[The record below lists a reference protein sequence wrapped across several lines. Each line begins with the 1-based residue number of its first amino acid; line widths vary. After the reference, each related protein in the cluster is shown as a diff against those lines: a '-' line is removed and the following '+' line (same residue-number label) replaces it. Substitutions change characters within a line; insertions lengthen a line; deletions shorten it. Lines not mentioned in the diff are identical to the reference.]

1 MAIYNIDNIDNTT
14 KTAPKPKAKVYSYK
28 DLIHDITK
36 DGMGIK
42 NIGYGSTKGY
52 LTKDGKFIRKDRET
66 GKNKVYDFGQKF
78 ADRFGELRGFDKD
91 GKAAISFNSQGL
103 IPLEYKDKDGKSAVT
118 FMAGPK
124 GSKINMHGLGAG
136 QTTGWYKVDET
147 AKKDL
152 YDKFNFK
159 GQGHHGITTYVDRD
173 SELETN
179 HSIPEYSSLID
190 SNVKIDT
197 KDPGSY
203 FNELNLE
210 DSDLNIKG
218 TSAINE
224 LTGKNIHMPQP
235 SNIEINHVKAINTSF
250 GKDVAI
256 ENSKLDHTRVDQS
269 DVADSI
275 VSGGIV
281 KDGSTIDNSR
291 IKQNGKSVISKS
303 ALNDV
308 TLLNE
313 NFNEKDFNP
322 AKAKE
327 QEATIISDSNMNHAV
342 VQSNR
347 EFPTVMKNSRV
358 KNVLAVLGL
367 TAEDSDFVSNNGVN
381 PLVLDTVIADDN
393 HVNVKGMIPKVTGI
407 LMPGDKIDDKLAVN
421 KNLPIL
427 NPKSNGMKEITKYE
441 QNPDYDPDFNGDK
454 FSRNDYGQS
463 LLHNVEH
470 AFRDENLLSK
480 EAKNNILEW
489 NHPEMAKQADPTDDL

>member
-1 MAIYNIDNIDNTT
+1 MTT
-14 KTAPKPKAKVYSYK
+14 QTQQKVYSYD
-28 DLIHDITK
+28 DLIQDICK
-36 DGMGIK
+36 DPAGIH
-42 NIGYGSTKGY
+42 NLGHGTTQSY
-52 LTKDGKFIRKDRET
+52 LRKDGKFIRRDRQT
-66 GKNKVYDFGQKF
+66 GKNKVYDFGKDF
-78 ADRFGELRGFDKD
+78 ANSYGKLQGFDKN
-91 GKAAISFNSQGL
+91 GMAPMSINSQGL
-103 IPLEYKDKDGKSAVT
+103 VPLEYKDQDGKSAIT

-124 GSKINMHGLGAG
+124 GAKINGHGIGRG
-136 QTTGWYKVDET
+136 KTTGWYKVDDT

-152 YDKFNFK
+152 YNQFNFHGK
-159 GQGHHGITTYVDRD
+159 GHKGITTYVDRD
-173 SELETN
+173 SELESN

-197 KDPGSY
+197 KDSESY
-203 FNELNLE
+203 FNKLNLE

-218 TSAINE
+218 ASAINE

-235 SNIEINHVKAINTSF
+235 SNIELNHVKAINTSF

-269 DVADSI
+269 DIADSI

-281 KDGSTIDNSR
+281 KDGSTIDDSR

-303 ALNDV
+303 TLNDV

-322 AKAKE
+322 AEAKE

-347 EFPTVMKNSRV
+347 EFPTVMRNSRV
-358 KNVLAVLGL
+358 KNVFAVLGL
-367 TAEDSDFVSNNGVN
+367 TAENSDFVSNNGIN

-407 LMPGDKIDDKLAVN
+407 LMPGDKIDDKIAVN
-421 KNLPIL
+421 KNLPVL

-454 FSRNDYGQS
+454 FSKNDYGQS

-489 NHPEMAKQADPTDDL
+489 NHPEMAKQTDPTDDL

>member
-1 MAIYNIDNIDNTT
+1 MTT
-14 KTAPKPKAKVYSYK
+14 QTQHKVYSYD
-28 DLIHDITK
+28 DLIQDICK
-36 DGMGIK
+36 DPAGIH
-42 NIGYGSTKGY
+42 NLGHGTTQGY
-52 LTKDGKFIRKDRET
+52 LRKDGKFIRRDRQT
-66 GKNKVYDFGQKF
+66 GKNKVYDFGKDF
-78 ADRFGELRGFDKD
+78 ANSYGKLQGFDKN
-91 GKAAISFNSQGL
+91 GMAPISINSQGL
-103 IPLEYKDKDGKSAVT
+103 VPLEYKDQDGKSAIT
-118 FMAGPK
+118 FIAGPN
-124 GSKINMHGLGAG
+124 GAKINGHGIGRG
-136 QTTGWYKVDET
+136 KTTGWYKVDDT

-152 YDKFNFK
+152 YSQFNFHGEGYK
-159 GQGHHGITTYVDRD
+159 GITTYVDRD
-173 SELETN
+173 SELESN

-197 KDPGSY
+197 KNPESY
-203 FNELNLE
+203 FNKLNLE

-218 TSAINE
+218 ASAINE

-235 SNIEINHVKAINTSF
+235 SNIELTHVKAINTSF

-269 DVADSI
+269 DIADSI

-281 KDGSTIDNSR
+281 KDCSTIDNSR
-291 IKQNGKSVISKS
+291 IKQNGKSVISES

-327 QEATIISDSNMNHAV
+327 QEATIISDSNMHHAV
-342 VQSNR
+342 IQSNR
-347 EFPTVMKNSRV
+347 KFPTVMKNSRV
-358 KNVLAVLGL
+358 KNVFAVLGL
-367 TAEDSDFVSNNGVN
+367 TAENSNFVSNNGIN

-407 LMPGDKIDDKLAVN
+407 LMPGDKIDDKIAVN
-421 KNLPIL
+421 KNLPVL
-427 NPKSNGMKEITKYE
+427 NPKSHGIKEITKYE

-454 FSRNDYGQS
+454 FSKNNYGQS

-489 NHPEMAKQADPTDDL
+489 NHPEMAKQTDPTDDL

>member
-1 MAIYNIDNIDNTT
+1 MTT
-14 KTAPKPKAKVYSYK
+14 QTQQKVYSYD
-28 DLIHDITK
+28 DLIQDICKDPAGIHNLGHGTTQGYLRK
-36 DGMGIK
+36 DG
-42 NIGYGSTKGY
+42 T
-52 LTKDGKFIRKDRET
+52 FIRRDRQT
-66 GKNKVYDFGQKF
+66 GKNKVYDFGKDF
-78 ADRFGELRGFDKD
+78 ANSYGKLQGFDKN
-91 GKAAISFNSQGL
+91 GMAPISINSQGL
-103 IPLEYKDKDGKSAVT
+103 VPLEYKDQDGKSAIT

-124 GSKINMHGLGAG
+124 GAKINGHGIGRG
-136 QTTGWYKVDET
+136 KTTGWYKVDDT

-152 YDKFNFK
+152 YSQFNFH
-159 GQGHHGITTYVDRD
+159 GEGHKGITTYVDRD
-173 SELETN
+173 SELESN

-197 KDPGSY
+197 KNPESY
-203 FNELNLE
+203 FNKLNLE

-218 TSAINE
+218 ASAINE

-235 SNIEINHVKAINTSF
+235 SNIELTHVKAINTSF

-269 DVADSI
+269 DIADSI

-281 KDGSTIDNSR
+281 KDCSTIDNSR
-291 IKQNGKSVISKS
+291 IKQNGKSVISES

-342 VQSNR
+342 IQSNR

-358 KNVLAVLGL
+358 KNVFAVLGL
-367 TAEDSDFVSNNGVN
+367 TAENSNFVSNNGIN

-407 LMPGDKIDDKLAVN
+407 LMPGDKIDDKIAVN
-421 KNLPIL
+421 KNLPVL

-454 FSRNDYGQS
+454 FSKNDYGQS

-489 NHPEMAKQADPTDDL
+489 NHPEMAK

>member
-1 MAIYNIDNIDNTT
+1 MTT
-14 KTAPKPKAKVYSYK
+14 QTQQKVYSYD
-28 DLIHDITK
+28 DLIQDICK
-36 DGMGIK
+36 DPAGIH
-42 NIGYGSTKGY
+42 NLGHGTTQGY
-52 LTKDGKFIRKDRET
+52 LRKDGKFIRRDRQT
-66 GKNKVYDFGQKF
+66 GKNKVYDFGKDF
-78 ADRFGELRGFDKD
+78 ADSYGKLQGFDKN
-91 GKAAISFNSQGL
+91 GMAPISINSQGL
-103 IPLEYKDKDGKSAVT
+103 VPLEYKDQDGKSAIT

-124 GSKINMHGLGAG
+124 GAKINGHGIGRCK
-136 QTTGWYKVDET
+136 TTGWYKVDDT

-152 YDKFNFK
+152 YSQFNFHGK
-159 GQGHHGITTYVDRD
+159 GHKGITTYVDRD
-173 SELETN
+173 SELESN

-197 KDPGSY
+197 KDPESY
-203 FNELNLE
+203 FNKLNLE

-218 TSAINE
+218 ASAINE

-235 SNIEINHVKAINTSF
+235 SNIELNHVKAINTSF

-269 DVADSI
+269 DIADSI

-342 VQSNR
+342 IQSNR

-358 KNVLAVLGL
+358 KNVFAVLGL
-367 TAEDSDFVSNNGVN
+367 TAENSDFVSNNGIN

-407 LMPGDKIDDKLAVN
+407 IMPGDKIDDKIAVN
-421 KNLPIL
+421 KNLPVL

-454 FSRNDYGQS
+454 FSKNDYGQS

-489 NHPEMAKQADPTDDL
+489 NHPEMAKQTDPTDDL

>member
-1 MAIYNIDNIDNTT
+1 MTT
-14 KTAPKPKAKVYSYK
+14 QTQHKVYSYD
-28 DLIHDITK
+28 DLIQDICK
-36 DGMGIK
+36 DPAGIH
-42 NIGYGSTKGY
+42 NLGHGTTQGY
-52 LTKDGKFIRKDRET
+52 LRKDGKFIRRDRQT
-66 GKNKVYDFGQKF
+66 GKNKVYDFGKDF
-78 ADRFGELRGFDKD
+78 ADSYGKLQGFDKN
-91 GKAAISFNSQGL
+91 GMAPISINSQGL
-103 IPLEYKDKDGKSAVT
+103 VPLEYKDQDGKSAIT

-124 GSKINMHGLGAG
+124 GAKINGHGIGRG
-136 QTTGWYKVDET
+136 KTTGWYKVDDT

-152 YDKFNFK
+152 YSQFNFHGK
-159 GQGHHGITTYVDRD
+159 GHKGITTYVDRD
-173 SELETN
+173 SELESN

-197 KDPGSY
+197 KDPESY
-203 FNELNLE
+203 FNKLNLE

-218 TSAINE
+218 ASAINE

-235 SNIEINHVKAINTSF
+235 SNIELNHVKAINTSF

-256 ENSKLDHTRVDQS
+256 ENSKLDHIRVDQS
-269 DVADSI
+269 DIADSI

-281 KDGSTIDNSR
+281 KDGSTIDDSR

-342 VQSNR
+342 IQSNR

-358 KNVLAVLGL
+358 KNVFAVLGL
-367 TAEDSDFVSNNGVN
+367 TAENSDFVSNNGIN

-407 LMPGDKIDDKLAVN
+407 LMPGDKIDDKIAVN
-421 KNLPIL
+421 KNLPVL
-427 NPKSNGMKEITKYE
+427 NPKSHGMKEITKYE
-441 QNPDYDPDFNGDK
+441 QNPDYDPDFEGGK
-454 FSRNDYGQS
+454 FSKNDYGQS

-489 NHPEMAKQADPTDDL
+489 NHPEMAKQTDPTDDL

>member
-1 MAIYNIDNIDNTT
+1 MTT
-14 KTAPKPKAKVYSYK
+14 QTQQKVYSYD
-28 DLIHDITK
+28 DLIQDICK
-36 DGMGIK
+36 DPAGIH
-42 NIGYGSTKGY
+42 NLGHGTTQGY
-52 LTKDGKFIRKDRET
+52 LRKDGKFIRRDRQT
-66 GKNKVYDFGQKF
+66 GKNKVYDFGKDF
-78 ADRFGELRGFDKD
+78 ANSYGKLQGFDKN
-91 GKAAISFNSQGL
+91 GMAPISINSQGL
-103 IPLEYKDKDGKSAVT
+103 VPLEYKDQDGKSAIT

-124 GSKINMHGLGAG
+124 GAKINGHGIGRG
-136 QTTGWYKVDET
+136 KTTGWYKVDDT

-152 YDKFNFK
+152 YSQFNFHGK
-159 GQGHHGITTYVDRD
+159 GHKGITTYVDRD
-173 SELETN
+173 SELESN

-197 KDPGSY
+197 KDPESY
-203 FNELNLE
+203 FNKLNLE

-218 TSAINE
+218 ASAINE

-235 SNIEINHVKAINTSF
+235 SNIELNHVKAINTSF

-269 DVADSI
+269 DIADSI

-281 KDGSTIDNSR
+281 KDGSTIDDSR

-342 VQSNR
+342 IQSNR

-358 KNVLAVLGL
+358 KNVFAVLGL
-367 TAEDSDFVSNNGVN
+367 TAENSDFVSNNGIN

-407 LMPGDKIDDKLAVN
+407 LMPGDKIDDKIAVN
-421 KNLPIL
+421 KNLPVL
-427 NPKSNGMKEITKYE
+427 NPKSHGMKEITKYE
-441 QNPDYDPDFNGDK
+441 QNPDYDPDFNCDK
-454 FSRNDYGQS
+454 FSKTDYGQS

-489 NHPEMAKQADPTDDL
+489 NHPEMAKQTDPTDDL

>member
-1 MAIYNIDNIDNTT
+1 MTT
-14 KTAPKPKAKVYSYK
+14 QTQHKVYSYD
-28 DLIHDITK
+28 DLIQDICK
-36 DGMGIK
+36 DPAGIH
-42 NIGYGSTKGY
+42 NLGHGTTQGY
-52 LTKDGKFIRKDRET
+52 LRKDGKFIRRDRQT
-66 GKNKVYDFGQKF
+66 GKNKVYDFGKDF
-78 ADRFGELRGFDKD
+78 ADSYGKLQGFDKN
-91 GKAAISFNSQGL
+91 GMAPISINSQGL
-103 IPLEYKDKDGKSAVT
+103 VPLEYKDQDGKSAIT

-124 GSKINMHGLGAG
+124 GAKINGHGIGRG
-136 QTTGWYKVDET
+136 KTTGWYKVDDT

-152 YDKFNFK
+152 YSQFNFHGK
-159 GQGHHGITTYVDRD
+159 GHKGITTYVDRD
-173 SELETN
+173 SELESN

-197 KDPGSY
+197 KDPGAY
-203 FNELNLE
+203 FNKLNLE

-218 TSAINE
+218 ASAVNE

-235 SNIEINHVKAINTSF
+235 SNIELNHVKAINTSF

-256 ENSKLDHTRVDQS
+256 ENSKLDHVRVDQS
-269 DVADSI
+269 DIADSI

-281 KDGSTIDNSR
+281 KDGSTIDDSR

-327 QEATIISDSNMNHAV
+327 QEATIISNSNMNHAV
-342 VQSNR
+342 IQSNR

-358 KNVLAVLGL
+358 KNVFAVLGL
-367 TAEDSDFVSNNGVN
+367 TAENSDFVSNNGIN

-407 LMPGDKIDDKLAVN
+407 LMPGDKIDDKIAVN
-421 KNLPIL
+421 KNLPVL

-441 QNPDYDPDFNGDK
+441 QNPDYDPDFEGGK
-454 FSRNDYGQS
+454 FSKNDYGKS

-489 NHPEMAKQADPTDDL
+489 NHPEMAKQTDPTDDL

>member
-1 MAIYNIDNIDNTT
+1 MTT
-14 KTAPKPKAKVYSYK
+14 QTQHKVYSYD
-28 DLIHDITK
+28 DLIQDICK
-36 DGMGIK
+36 DPAGIH
-42 NIGYGSTKGY
+42 NLGHGTTQGY
-52 LTKDGKFIRKDRET
+52 LRKDGKFIRRDRQT
-66 GKNKVYDFGQKF
+66 GKNKVYDFGKDF
-78 ADRFGELRGFDKD
+78 ANSYGKLQGFDKN
-91 GKAAISFNSQGL
+91 GMAPISINSQGL
-103 IPLEYKDKDGKSAVT
+103 VPLEYKDQDGKSAIT

-124 GSKINMHGLGAG
+124 GAKINGHGIGRG
-136 QTTGWYKVDET
+136 KTTGWYKVDDT

-152 YDKFNFK
+152 YSQFNFHGK
-159 GQGHHGITTYVDRD
+159 GHKGITTYVDRD
-173 SELETN
+173 SELESN

-197 KDPGSY
+197 KDPESY
-203 FNELNLE
+203 FNKLNLE

-218 TSAINE
+218 ASAINE

-235 SNIEINHVKAINTSF
+235 SNIELNHVKAINTSF

-269 DVADSI
+269 DIADSI

-281 KDGSTIDNSR
+281 KDGSTIDDSR

-313 NFNEKDFNP
+313 NFNENDFNP

-358 KNVLAVLGL
+358 KNVFAVLGL
-367 TAEDSDFVSNNGVN
+367 TAENSDFVSNNGIN

-407 LMPGDKIDDKLAVN
+407 LMPGDKIDDKIAVN
-421 KNLPIL
+421 KNLPVL
-427 NPKSNGMKEITKYE
+427 NPKSHGMKEITKYE
-441 QNPDYDPDFNGDK
+441 QNPDYDPDFEGGK
-454 FSRNDYGQS
+454 FSKTDYGQS

-489 NHPEMAKQADPTDDL
+489 NHPEMAKQTDPTDDL

>member
-1 MAIYNIDNIDNTT
+1 MTT
-14 KTAPKPKAKVYSYK
+14 QTQHKVYSYD
-28 DLIHDITK
+28 DLIQDICK
-36 DGMGIK
+36 DPAGIH
-42 NIGYGSTKGY
+42 NLGHGTTQGY
-52 LTKDGKFIRKDRET
+52 LRKDGKFIRRDRQT
-66 GKNKVYDFGQKF
+66 GKNKVYDFGKDF
-78 ADRFGELRGFDKD
+78 ANSYGKLQGFDKN
-91 GKAAISFNSQGL
+91 GMAPISINSQGL
-103 IPLEYKDKDGKSAVT
+103 VPLEYKDQDGKSAIT

-124 GSKINMHGLGAG
+124 GAKINGHGIGRG
-136 QTTGWYKVDET
+136 KTTGWYKVDDT

-152 YDKFNFK
+152 YSQFNFH
-159 GQGHHGITTYVDRD
+159 GEGHKGITTYVDRD
-173 SELETN
+173 SELESN

-197 KDPGSY
+197 KNPESY
-203 FNELNLE
+203 FNKLNLE

-218 TSAINE
+218 ASAINE

-235 SNIEINHVKAINTSF
+235 SNIELTHVKAINTSF

-269 DVADSI
+269 DIADSI

-281 KDGSTIDNSR
+281 KDVSTIDNSR
-291 IKQNGKSVISKS
+291 IKQNGKSVISES

-342 VQSNR
+342 IQSNR

-358 KNVLAVLGL
+358 KNVFAVLGL
-367 TAEDSDFVSNNGVN
+367 TAENSNFVSNNGIN

-407 LMPGDKIDDKLAVN
+407 LMPGDKIDDKIAVN
-421 KNLPIL
+421 KNLPVL
-427 NPKSNGMKEITKYE
+427 NPKSHGMKEITKYE

-454 FSRNDYGQS
+454 FSKNDYGQS

-489 NHPEMAKQADPTDDL
+489 NHPEMAKQTDPTDDL

>member
-1 MAIYNIDNIDNTT
+1 MTT
-14 KTAPKPKAKVYSYK
+14 QTQHKVYSYD
-28 DLIHDITK
+28 DLIQDICK
-36 DGMGIK
+36 DPAGIH
-42 NIGYGSTKGY
+42 NLGHGTTQGY
-52 LTKDGKFIRKDRET
+52 LRKDGKFIRRDRQT
-66 GKNKVYDFGQKF
+66 GKNKVYDFGKDF
-78 ADRFGELRGFDKD
+78 ANSYGKLQGFDKN
-91 GKAAISFNSQGL
+91 GMAPISINSQGL
-103 IPLEYKDKDGKSAVT
+103 VPLEYKDQDGKSAIT

-124 GSKINMHGLGAG
+124 GAKINGHGIGRG
-136 QTTGWYKVDET
+136 KTTGWYKVDDT

-152 YDKFNFK
+152 YSQFNFH
-159 GQGHHGITTYVDRD
+159 GEGHKGITTYVDRD
-173 SELETN
+173 SELESN

-197 KDPGSY
+197 KNPESY
-203 FNELNLE
+203 FNKLNLE

-218 TSAINE
+218 ASAINE

-235 SNIEINHVKAINTSF
+235 SNIELTHVKAINTSF

-269 DVADSI
+269 DIADSI

-281 KDGSTIDNSR
+281 KDVSTIDNSR
-291 IKQNGKSVISKS
+291 IKQNGKSVISES

-342 VQSNR
+342 IQSNR

-358 KNVLAVLGL
+358 KNVFAVLGL
-367 TAEDSDFVSNNGVN
+367 TAENSNFVSNNGIN

-407 LMPGDKIDDKLAVN
+407 LMPGDKIDDKIAVN
-421 KNLPIL
+421 KNLPVL
-427 NPKSNGMKEITKYE
+427 NPKSHGMKEITKYE

-454 FSRNDYGQS
+454 FSKNNYGQS

-489 NHPEMAKQADPTDDL
+489 NHPEMAKQTDPTDDL

>member
-1 MAIYNIDNIDNTT
+1 MTT
-14 KTAPKPKAKVYSYK
+14 QTQQKVYSYD
-28 DLIHDITK
+28 DLIQDICK
-36 DGMGIK
+36 DPAGIH
-42 NIGYGSTKGY
+42 NLGHGTTQGY
-52 LTKDGKFIRKDRET
+52 LRKDGKFIRRDRQT
-66 GKNKVYDFGQKF
+66 GKNKVYDFGKDF
-78 ADRFGELRGFDKD
+78 ANSYGKLQGFDKN
-91 GKAAISFNSQGL
+91 GMAPISINSQGL
-103 IPLEYKDKDGKSAVT
+103 VPLEYKDQDGKSAIT

-124 GSKINMHGLGAG
+124 GAKINGHGIGRG
-136 QTTGWYKVDET
+136 KTTGWYKVDDKT
-147 AKKDL
+147 KTDL
-152 YDKFNFK
+152 YNQFNFHGK
-159 GQGHHGITTYVDRD
+159 GHKGITTYVDRD
-173 SELETN
+173 SELESN
-179 HSIPEYSSLID
+179 FGIPEYSSLID

-197 KDPGSY
+197 KDSESY
-203 FNELNLE
+203 FNKLNLE

-218 TSAINE
+218 ASAINE

-235 SNIEINHVKAINTSF
+235 SNIELNHVKAINTSF

-256 ENSKLDHTRVDQS
+256 ENSKLDHVRVDQS
-269 DVADSI
+269 DIADSI

-281 KDGSTIDNSR
+281 KDGSTIDDSR

-322 AKAKE
+322 AEAKE

-342 VQSNR
+342 IQSNR

-358 KNVLAVLGL
+358 KNVFAVLGL
-367 TAEDSDFVSNNGVN
+367 TAENSDFVSNNGIN

-407 LMPGDKIDDKLAVN
+407 LMPGDKIDDRIAVN
-421 KNLPIL
+421 KNLPVL

-441 QNPDYDPDFNGDK
+441 QNPDYDPDFNGSK
-454 FSRNDYGQS
+454 FSKNDYGQS

-489 NHPEMAKQADPTDDL
+489 NHPEMAKQTDPTDDL

>member
-1 MAIYNIDNIDNTT
+1 MTT
-14 KTAPKPKAKVYSYK
+14 QTQQKVYSYD
-28 DLIHDITK
+28 DLIQDICK
-36 DGMGIK
+36 DPAGIH
-42 NIGYGSTKGY
+42 NLGHGTTQGY
-52 LTKDGKFIRKDRET
+52 LRKDGKFIRRDRQT
-66 GKNKVYDFGQKF
+66 GKNKVYDFGKDF
-78 ADRFGELRGFDKD
+78 ANSYGKLQGFDKN
-91 GKAAISFNSQGL
+91 GMAPISINSQGL
-103 IPLEYKDKDGKSAVT
+103 VPLEYKDQDGKSAIT

-124 GSKINMHGLGAG
+124 GAKINGHGIGRG
-136 QTTGWYKVDET
+136 KTTGWYKVDDT

-152 YDKFNFK
+152 YSQFNFHGK
-159 GQGHHGITTYVDRD
+159 GHKGITTYVDRD
-173 SELETN
+173 SELESN

-197 KDPGSY
+197 KDPESY
-203 FNELNLE
+203 FNKLNLE

-218 TSAINE
+218 ASAINE

-235 SNIEINHVKAINTSF
+235 SNIELNHVKAINTSF

-256 ENSKLDHTRVDQS
+256 ENSKLDHVRVDQS
-269 DVADSI
+269 DIADSI

-281 KDGSTIDNSR
+281 KDGSTIDDSR

-342 VQSNR
+342 IQSNR

-358 KNVLAVLGL
+358 KNVFAVLGL
-367 TAEDSDFVSNNGVN
+367 TAENSDFVSNNGIN

-407 LMPGDKIDDKLAVN
+407 LMPGDKIDDKIAVN
-421 KNLPIL
+421 KNLPVL
-427 NPKSNGMKEITKYE
+427 NPKSHGMKEITKYE

-454 FSRNDYGQS
+454 FSKNDYGQS

-489 NHPEMAKQADPTDDL
+489 NHPEMAKQTDPTDDL